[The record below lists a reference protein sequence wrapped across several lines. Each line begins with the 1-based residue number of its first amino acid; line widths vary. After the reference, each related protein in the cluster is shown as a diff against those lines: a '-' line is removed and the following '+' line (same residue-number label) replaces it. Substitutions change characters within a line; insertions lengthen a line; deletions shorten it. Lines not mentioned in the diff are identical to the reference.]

1 LLSVVWTHGDKATFS
16 QQVTLVTMDFNGE
29 GVFRNTLDLP
39 EISQVHQNSIK
50 LNCRHLQE
58 KKEQYCKQHRPWQ
71 LLIDVPADH

>member
-1 LLSVVWTHGDKATFS
+1 
-16 QQVTLVTMDFNGE
+16 MDFDGE

-58 KKEQYCKQHRPWQ
+58 KKKSSIASSIVHGNY
-71 LLIDVPADH
+71 